1 MGLWK
6 YLKAAFLNRW
16 NLLAFLGAG
25 GFALLSGHPDVALP
39 VIVAAEL
46 AYLGLLGTHPKFQK
60 SVEAQ
65 QAALRRA
72 ATTQSTGQTLQ
83 RILQSLPRDMM
94 QRFQDL
100 RQRCLE
106 LRQIATDLRQP
117 GDRVVD
123 ETFEQSQLAGLDRLL
138 WIFLR
143 LLYTHFALS
152 RFLQKTDSESIQ
164 EDIERIEKRLA
175 QLPADPQELQQQ
187 RIRKT
192 LEDNLATS
200 QERLAN
206 FKKAMDNLQLVELQL
221 DQLENRIHSLSE
233 MAVNRQEPD
242 FISSQVDLVATS
254 MIQTEQTM
262 NELRFATGLD
272 AAHDAAPLVLDGTG
286 AGAYWMLRMSRTNNP
301 ALP

>member
-1 MGLWK
+1 VGLWK
-6 YLKAAFLNRW
+6 YLKAAFVNRW

-39 VIVAAEL
+39 VVVAAEL

-65 QAALRRA
+65 QAAVRRA
-72 ATTQSTGQTLQ
+72 ETSQSTGQTLQ
-83 RILQSLPRDMM
+83 RILKSLPRDMM

-106 LRQIATDLRQP
+106 LRQIATDLKQP
-117 GDRVVD
+117 GDQVVD

-152 RFLQKTDSESIQ
+152 RFLQKTDNEAIQ
-164 EDIERIEKRLA
+164 QDIERIETRLA
-175 QLPADPQELQQQ
+175 QLPPDPQELQQQ

-206 FKKAMDNLQLVELQL
+206 YKKAMDNLQLIELQL

-254 MIQTEQTM
+254 MVQTEQTM

-272 AAHDAAPLVLDGTG
+272 AATADTPPL
-286 AGAYWMLRMSRTNNP
+286 LRP
-301 ALP
+301 VQAQIIE

>member
-1 MGLWK
+1 MGLGK

-39 VIVAAEL
+39 VVVAAEL

-65 QAALRRA
+65 QAAVRRA
-72 ATTQSTGQTLQ
+72 ETSQSTGQTLQ

-106 LRQIATDLRQP
+106 LRQIATDLKQP

-152 RFLQKTDSESIQ
+152 RFLQKTDSASIQ
-164 EDIERIEKRLA
+164 EDIERLETRLA
-175 QLPADPQELQQQ
+175 QLPPEPQELQQQ

-272 AAHDAAPLVLDGTG
+272 AATAETPPL
-286 AGAYWMLRMSRTNNP
+286 LRP
-301 ALP
+301 VQAQILG

>member
-1 MGLWK
+1 MGLWT

-16 NLLAFLGAG
+16 NLLAFLGGG
-25 GFALLSGHPDVALP
+25 GFALLSGRPDVALP
-39 VIVAAEL
+39 VVLAAEL
-46 AYLGLLGTHPKFQK
+46 AYVGLLGTHPKFQK

-65 QAALRRA
+65 LAGARRA
-72 ATTQSTGQTLQ
+72 VRSETTGRTLQ

-94 QRFQDL
+94 QRFQNL

-106 LRQIATDLRQP
+106 LRQIATDLKQP

-143 LLYTHFALS
+143 LLYTHYALS
-152 RFLQKTDSESIQ
+152 RFLHKTDSESIRQ
-164 EDIERIEKRLA
+164 DIGRLEKRLA
-175 QLPADPQELQQQ
+175 QLPPDPQELQQQ

-200 QERLAN
+200 QERLGN
-206 FKKAMDNLQLVELQL
+206 FQKAIDNLQLVELQL

-242 FISSQVDLVATS
+242 FISHQVDLVASS
-254 MIQTEQTM
+254 MIQTEETM

-272 AAHDAAPLVLDGTG
+272 AVTAETPPL
-286 AGAYWMLRMSRTNNP
+286 LRP
-301 ALP
+301 VQAQIIE

>member
-6 YLKAAFLNRW
+6 YLRAAFLNRW
-16 NLLAFLGAG
+16 NLLAFLGG
-25 GFALLSGHPDVALP
+25 SGFALLSGQPDIALP
-39 VIVAAEL
+39 VVLAAEL
-46 AYLGLLGTHPKFQK
+46 AYLGFLGTHPRFQK

-65 QAALRRA
+65 QAAARRA
-72 ATTQSTGQTLQ
+72 ETSQATTQTLQ

-100 RQRCLE
+100 RQRCME
-106 LRQIATDLRQP
+106 LRQIATDLKQP
-117 GDRVVD
+117 GDHVVD

-152 RFLQKTDSESIQ
+152 RFLQKTDNEAILQ
-164 EDIERIEKRLA
+164 DIERIEARLT
-175 QLPADPQELQQQ
+175 QLPPEPQELQQQ

-200 QERLAN
+200 QERLTN
-206 FKKAMDNLQLVELQL
+206 YKKAMDNLQLVELQL
-221 DQLENRIHSLSE
+221 DQLENRIQSLSE

-242 FISSQVDLVATS
+242 FISNQVDLVATS

-272 AAHDAAPLVLDGTG
+272 AATAETPPL
-286 AGAYWMLRMSRTNNP
+286 LRP
-301 ALP
+301 VQAQIVE

>member
-1 MGLWK
+1 MGFGK

-25 GFALLSGHPDVALP
+25 GFALLSGQPDVALP
-39 VIVAAEL
+39 VVVAAEL

-60 SVEAQ
+60 AVEAQ
-65 QAALRRA
+65 HAAVRRA
-72 ATTQSTGQTLQ
+72 ETSQSTGQTLQ

-106 LRQIATDLRQP
+106 LRQIATDLKQP
-117 GDRVVD
+117 GDQVVD

-152 RFLQKTDSESIQ
+152 RFLQKTDSASIQ
-164 EDIERIEKRLA
+164 EDIERIEARLA
-175 QLPADPQELQQQ
+175 QLPPEPQELQQQ

-206 FKKAMDNLQLVELQL
+206 FQKAMDNLQLVELQL

-272 AAHDAAPLVLDGTG
+272 AATAETPPL
-286 AGAYWMLRMSRTNNP
+286 LRP
-301 ALP
+301 VQAQILE

>member
-6 YLKAAFLNRW
+6 YLKAAFVNRW

-25 GFALLSGHPDVALP
+25 GFALLSGHPDVVLP

-60 SVEAQ
+60 SVEAR
-65 QAALRRA
+65 QAAVRRA
-72 ATTQSTGQTLQ
+72 ETSQSTGQTLQ

-106 LRQIATDLRQP
+106 LRQIATDLKEP
-117 GDRVVD
+117 GDQVVD

-152 RFLQKTDSESIQ
+152 RFLRKTDNEAIQ
-164 EDIERIEKRLA
+164 QDIERLEARLA
-175 QLPADPQELQQQ
+175 QLPPDPQELQQQ

-200 QERLAN
+200 RERLAN

-254 MIQTEQTM
+254 MVQTEQTM

-272 AAHDAAPLVLDGTG
+272 AATAETPPL
-286 AGAYWMLRMSRTNNP
+286 LRP
-301 ALP
+301 VQAQIIE

>member
-39 VIVAAEL
+39 VVVAAEL

-65 QAALRRA
+65 QAAVRRA
-72 ATTQSTGQTLQ
+72 EMSQSTGQTLQ

-106 LRQIATDLRQP
+106 LRQIATDLKQP
-117 GDRVVD
+117 GDQVVD

-152 RFLQKTDSESIQ
+152 RFLQKTDNESIQ
-164 EDIERIEKRLA
+164 QDIERIEARLA
-175 QLPADPQELQQQ
+175 QLPPDPQELQQQ

-254 MIQTEQTM
+254 MVQTEQTM

-272 AAHDAAPLVLDGTG
+272 AATADTPPL
-286 AGAYWMLRMSRTNNP
+286 LRP
-301 ALP
+301 VQAQILE

>member
-6 YLKAAFLNRW
+6 YLKTAFLNRW

-83 RILQSLPRDMM
+83 RILHSLPRDMM

-106 LRQIATDLRQP
+106 LRQIATDLKQP

-152 RFLQKTDSESIQ
+152 RFLQKTDNESIQ
-164 EDIERIEKRLA
+164 QDIERIEARLA
-175 QLPADPQELQQQ
+175 QLPPDPQELQQQ

-200 QERLAN
+200 QARLAN

-272 AAHDAAPLVLDGTG
+272 AATADTPPL
-286 AGAYWMLRMSRTNNP
+286 LRP
-301 ALP
+301 VQAQILE

>member
-6 YLKAAFLNRW
+6 YLKAAFVNRW

-60 SVEAQ
+60 AVEAQ

-106 LRQIATDLRQP
+106 LRQIATDLKQP

-152 RFLQKTDSESIQ
+152 RFLQKTDNESIQ
-164 EDIERIEKRLA
+164 QDIERIEARLA
-175 QLPADPQELQQQ
+175 QLPPEPQELQQQ

-200 QERLAN
+200 RERLAN

-272 AAHDAAPLVLDGTG
+272 AATADTPPL
-286 AGAYWMLRMSRTNNP
+286 LRP
-301 ALP
+301 VQAQILE

>member
-1 MGLWK
+1 
-6 YLKAAFLNRW
+6 
-16 NLLAFLGAG
+16 
-25 GFALLSGHPDVALP
+25 
-39 VIVAAEL
+39 
-46 AYLGLLGTHPKFQK
+46 
-60 SVEAQ
+60 
-65 QAALRRA
+65 
-72 ATTQSTGQTLQ
+72 
-83 RILQSLPRDMM
+83 
-94 QRFQDL
+94 
-100 RQRCLE
+100 
-106 LRQIATDLRQP
+106 
-117 GDRVVD
+117 
-123 ETFEQSQLAGLDRLL
+123 L

-164 EDIERIEKRLA
+164 QDIGRIEKRLA
-175 QLPADPQELQQQ
+175 QLPPDPQALQQQ

-200 QERLAN
+200 QERLVN

-272 AAHDAAPLVLDGTG
+272 AATAETPPL
-286 AGAYWMLRMSRTNNP
+286 LRP
-301 ALP
+301 VQAQIIE

>member
-1 MGLWK
+1 VGFWK

-39 VIVAAEL
+39 VVVAAEL

-65 QAALRRA
+65 QAAVRRA
-72 ATTQSTGQTLQ
+72 EMSQSTGQTLQ

-106 LRQIATDLRQP
+106 LRQIATDLKQP
-117 GDRVVD
+117 GDQVVD

-152 RFLQKTDSESIQ
+152 RFLQKTDNESIRQ
-164 EDIERIEKRLA
+164 DIERIEERLA
-175 QLPADPQELQQQ
+175 PLPPDPQELQQQ

-200 QERLAN
+200 QQRLAN
-206 FKKAMDNLQLVELQL
+206 YQKATDNLQLVELQL

-272 AAHDAAPLVLDGTG
+272 AATADTPPL
-286 AGAYWMLRMSRTNNP
+286 LRP
-301 ALP
+301 VQAQILE

>member
-1 MGLWK
+1 VGLWK
-6 YLKAAFLNRW
+6 YLKTAFLNRW

-83 RILQSLPRDMM
+83 RILHSLPRDMM

-106 LRQIATDLRQP
+106 LRQIATDLKQP

-152 RFLQKTDSESIQ
+152 RFLQKTDNESIQ
-164 EDIERIEKRLA
+164 QDIERIEARLA
-175 QLPADPQELQQQ
+175 QLPPDPQELQQQ

-200 QERLAN
+200 QARLAN

-272 AAHDAAPLVLDGTG
+272 AATADTPPL
-286 AGAYWMLRMSRTNNP
+286 LRP
-301 ALP
+301 VQAQILE

>member
-16 NLLAFLGAG
+16 NLLGFLGAS

-39 VIVAAEL
+39 VVLAAEL
-46 AYLGLLGTHPKFQK
+46 GYLGLLGTHPRFQK
-60 SVEAQ
+60 AVEAQ
-65 QAALRRA
+65 QAAARRA
-72 ATTQSTGQTLQ
+72 ETSEATDQTLQ
-83 RILQSLPRDMM
+83 RILQSLPRDMLR
-94 QRFQDL
+94 RFQDL

-106 LRQIATDLRQP
+106 LRQIATDLKQP

-152 RFLQKTDSESIQ
+152 RFLQKTDREAIQ
-164 EDIERIEKRLA
+164 QDIKRL
-175 QLPADPQELQQQ
+175 QTRLEPLPPDPQDPQQQ
-187 RIRKT
+187 RIRKA

-206 FKKAMDNLQLVELQL
+206 YDKAMHNLQLVELQL

-272 AAHDAAPLVLDGTG
+272 AVTAETPPL
-286 AGAYWMLRMSRTNNP
+286 LRPVQAQVME
-301 ALP
+301 